1 MRILVVGAGA
11 TGGYFG
17 ARLSQAGRNVTF
29 LVRPGR
35 AETLRRNGLQ
45 IRSPHGD
52 ANLKPT
58 IITADEINATYDVI
72 LLSVKAWSLADAMN
86 DFAPA
91 VGEHSM
97 ILPVLNGMKHM
108 DQLKA
113 RFGSAVIGGVCR
125 VATDLGADG
134 SIMQLMPFHELAYG
148 ELNGDISGR
157 IQALDS
163 VMQGSGF
170 DAKLSTDITRLMWEK
185 WALLATMGAATCLM
199 RGNIGQIASAPNG
212 ESFMINL
219 FDEVVGTIERV
230 GCKLSDGFLQ
240 HARGMLTQK
249 DLHMNSSMNR
259 DLEKGSRIEHDQ
271 IIDDLITRGQEA
283 GLSVPLLTLA
293 STALAIYDGKRSRN
307 A

>member
-17 ARLSQAGRNVTF
+17 ARLLQAGRNVTF

-35 AETLRRNGLQ
+35 AETLRKKGLQ

-52 ANLKPT
+52 ANLNPT
-58 IITADEINATYDVI
+58 MITADEIEAPYDVI
-72 LLSVKAWSLADAMN
+72 FLSVKAWSLADAMN

-91 VGEHSM
+91 VGAHSM

-134 SIMQLMPFHELAYG
+134 SIVQLMPFHELAYG
-148 ELNGDISGR
+148 ELNGESSER

-170 DAKLSTDITRLMWEK
+170 DAKLSTEITRLMWEK

-240 HARGMLTQK
+240 YARGMLTQK
-249 DLHMNSSMNR
+249 DLNMNSSMNR

-271 IIDDLITRGQEA
+271 IIDDLIARARKA
-283 GLSVPLLTLA
+283 GLPVPLLTLA
-293 STALAIYDGKRSRN
+293 STALSIYDGKRS
-307 A
+307 